1 MIRLIQ
7 DEHLKFKT
15 WITTYGHNID
25 IMKFI
30 KNINDD
36 NCKFIDGQNMDMI
49 MTELFGGDR
58 SLIDAPKIRDSDL
71 NNYFDKIKSQIES
84 LSDIYLRAPV

>member
-1 MIRLIQ
+1 MFYNLIRTIQ

-30 KNINDD
+30 KNINDE
-36 NCKFIDGQNMDMI
+36 NYKFIDGKNMDKVM
-49 MTELFGGDR
+49 MELFGNDR
-58 SLIDAPKIRDSDL
+58 NIIEAPKIRDNELSQ
-71 NNYFDKIKSQIES
+71 YFEKLKYQI
-84 LSDIYLRAPV
+84 

>member
-1 MIRLIQ
+1 MFYNLIRLVQ

-30 KNINDD
+30 KNINDE
-36 NCKFIDGQNMDMI
+36 NYKHIDGKNMDKVM
-49 MTELFGGDR
+49 MDLFGNDR
-58 SLIDAPKIRDSDL
+58 AIIEAPKLRDSD
-71 NNYFDKIKSQIES
+71 I
-84 LSDIYLRAPV
+84 R